1 MENLLPSFE
10 NGLFLQGIID
20 QNLVDRLTPEIL
32 KRRLAGSAAQS
43 PAITCFIDSPGG
55 NPFLASRILD
65 LARCAHP
72 PHGTGH
78 LIAYVTGR
86 AASAASD
93 LTIQADYSYMVP
105 GATMLCHGTSQG
117 ANQAIN
123 AQTAEFL
130 AASLRQDNEFY
141 ARQLAAAA
149 FFRQIFIFSNFGAP
163 FQDFLLNPDG
173 GLSGL
178 VDALRQ
184 KLNSHQLRL
193 LLDRAIKR
201 QGDIRDLTSFAD
213 RQIDRRMKNRTRT
226 LPRNELE
233 AIILRAILEQK
244 LKGSK
249 QQHWILSE
257 GGLDDLSADFRLLH
271 DYHFGTHNREAQRLV
286 TQYGELFLLP
296 GEITELGRLPSVTD
310 KDKSEW
316 LTKTTLPRIR
326 ELWYFSVS
334 LARLL
339 QEKDF
344 EFDAYDAYWLGLVN
358 EVVGA
363 NLPCVRLFLDATRSV
378 APLNQ
383 T

>member
-1 MENLLPSFE
+1 MENHLPSFE
-10 NGLFLQGIID
+10 NGLFIQGVID
-20 QNLVDRLTPEIL
+20 QSQLDRLTREIIRI
-32 KRRLAGSAAQS
+32 KFNAD
-43 PAITCFIDSPGG
+43 PATITPITFFVDSPGG
-55 NPFLASRILD
+55 SPFLASRILD
-65 LARCAHP
+65 LARARNP
-72 PHGTGH
+72 GKPAGFS
-78 LIAYVTGR
+78 IAYVTGR

-93 LTIQADYSYMVP
+93 LTIQADYSYMAP

-117 ANQAIN
+117 GNQAIN
-123 AQTAEFL
+123 VQTAESI

-141 ARQLAAAA
+141 ARQLAEAA

-163 FQDFLLNPDG
+163 FQEFLANPTS

-178 VDALRQ
+178 IDALKREI
-184 KLNSHQLRL
+184 SSRL
-193 LLDRAIKR
+193 LHQVLGAAVKR
-201 QGDIRDLTSFAD
+201 QQDIRDLTVYVGKQLAQKYKSRPAP
-213 RQIDRRMKNRTRT
+213 
-226 LPRNELE
+226 PRPVLE
-233 AIILRAILEQK
+233 ATILKAILDQK
-244 LKGSK
+244 LRGAEKRNWNLGT
-249 QQHWILSE
+249 
-257 GGLDDLSADFRLLH
+257 GGLEDLNADFRLLH
-271 DYHFGTHNREAQRLV
+271 DYHFGDLNEEAQRLV
-286 TQYGELFLLP
+286 SQYGKLFLLP
-296 GEITELGRLPSVTD
+296 AENMTFNQTAWATEDERIN
-310 KDKSEW
+310 W
-316 LTKTTLPRIR
+316 LKQTTLPRIR

>member
-1 MENLLPSFE
+1 M
-10 NGLFLQGIID
+10 
-20 QNLVDRLTPEIL
+20 
-32 KRRLAGSAAQS
+32 
-43 PAITCFIDSPGG
+43 
-55 NPFLASRILD
+55 
-65 LARCAHP
+65 
-72 PHGTGH
+72 
-78 LIAYVTGR
+78 IADT
-86 AASAASD
+86 
-93 LTIQADYSYMVP
+93 
-105 GATMLCHGTSQG
+105 
-117 ANQAIN
+117 NQAIN

-271 DYHFGTHNREAQRLV
+271 DYHVGTHNREAQRLV
-286 TQYGELFLLP
+286 TQYGELLLLP

-363 NLPCVRLFLDATRSV
+363 NLPCVRLFLDATRSAV
-378 APLNQ
+378 PSSQ